1 MAESNQVP
9 AKRLVR
15 QYPGQ
20 AQRAYRHL
28 QHLIGPQPQILCI
41 KSSNPFNVQI
51 PVNRNSADLKMER
64 STSIVVAAAI
74 IAHFILFP
82 IHEAST
88 IKVLKAYSFA
98 NTILFG
104 IISSS
109 HHELWP
115 SAARL
120 TILNSTFLLVFVF
133 LTVIRRLYFCP
144 LSHIPGPKLA
154 AISNI
159 WLANEF
165 RTGRGSHT
173 LLKLHKQYNS
183 DFIRIGP
190 RELSIRN
197 VEAVEAIYRGKYPRG
212 TFYEVGAMNGE
223 FNLNTQRDY
232 KLHTPWRRIWYVLE
246 HCHNLEPVL
255 TFMTGNKPSLAA
267 SFSTTIRESRNTL
280 PIWLQQLNWLA
291 KRRSTV
297 QNSWRISLSTCNAP
311 DSISPNTANL
321 AIQNGRPIFR
331 PRRRHAK
338 RHRRQHLHAFHP

>member
-1 MAESNQVP
+1 MAESNQGP
-9 AKRLVR
+9 AEGLVR

-20 AQRAYRHL
+20 AQCAYRHL

-41 KSSNPFNVQI
+41 KSSNPFDIQI
-51 PVNRNSADLKMER
+51 PVKKNSADLKME
-64 STSIVVAAAI
+64 TLTFIVVAAAI
-74 IAHFILFP
+74 IAHFVLFP
-82 IHEAST
+82 IHEVST
-88 IKVLKAYSFA
+88 IKVLQVYSIA

-109 HHELWP
+109 SHELLP

-120 TILNSTFLLVFVF
+120 TILNCTFILVFLV
-133 LTVIRRLYFCP
+133 LTVIRRLYFSP
-144 LSHIPGPKLA
+144 LSHIPGPKVA
-154 AISNI
+154 ALSNI

-173 LLKLHKQYNS
+173 LLKLHKQYSS

-232 KLHTPWRRIWYVLE
+232 KLHTPWRRIW
-246 HCHNLEPVL
+246 
-255 TFMTGNKPSLAA
+255 
-267 SFSTTIRESRNTL
+267 
-280 PIWLQQLNWLA
+280 
-291 KRRSTV
+291 
-297 QNSWRISLSTCNAP
+297 
-311 DSISPNTANL
+311 
-321 AIQNGRPIFR
+321 
-331 PRRRHAK
+331 
-338 RHRRQHLHAFHP
+338 